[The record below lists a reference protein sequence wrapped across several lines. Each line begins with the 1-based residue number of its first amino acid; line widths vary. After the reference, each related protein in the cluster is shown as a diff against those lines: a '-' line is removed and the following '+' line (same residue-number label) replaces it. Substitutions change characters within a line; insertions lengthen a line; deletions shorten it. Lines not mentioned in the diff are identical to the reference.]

1 MLDDKQSFDLLLTTS
16 FKLFLEKVFE
26 TLHPGELLEPNWH
39 LDVFEW
45 YVKEIIEC
53 RITRLV
59 VNLPPR
65 SLKSLNFNIAL
76 SAFLLGLNPKARIM
90 GISCTKDL
98 SRKHSND
105 TRKVM
110 ESEWYRRAFPKTKL
124 AKNTEDYFETTVG
137 GFRRAASPEVGVTGK
152 GATHIICDD
161 LVDAKDA
168 SNVPV
173 QLARFE
179 WLMSSVLS
187 RFDNPNKGVL
197 LYIGQRLHV
206 EDPSGALIKMPGF
219 KLLKIAAIA
228 QDDERYPAI
237 GGYWEVSRGKILQE
251 LLANDNTL
259 SSLRAAMGVAAFAAQ
274 YLQEPIPEGGGLFA
288 FSSFARRASQPCE
301 VVYLSVDTGQTKGG
315 GDYSVIMAIGY
326 ENERF
331 HILDV
336 YRDQVDFD
344 GLCIALLHKIEVHQ
358 PAGVLIETTGGYGGA
373 SWTFCA
379 TLTAFRTCIPSN
391 HHCPR
396 NNGSTRL
403 GP

>member
-1 MLDDKQSFDLLLTTS
+1 MLDDKQSFNVLLTTS

-137 GFRRAASPEVGVTGK
+137 GFRRAA
-152 GATHIICDD
+152 
-161 LVDAKDA
+161 
-168 SNVPV
+168 
-173 QLARFE
+173 
-179 WLMSSVLS
+179 
-187 RFDNPNKGVL
+187 
-197 LYIGQRLHV
+197 
-206 EDPSGALIKMPGF
+206 
-219 KLLKIAAIA
+219 
-228 QDDERYPAI
+228 
-237 GGYWEVSRGKILQE
+237 
-251 LLANDNTL
+251 
-259 SSLRAAMGVAAFAAQ
+259 
-274 YLQEPIPEGGGLFA
+274 
-288 FSSFARRASQPCE
+288 
-301 VVYLSVDTGQTKGG
+301 
-315 GDYSVIMAIGY
+315 
-326 ENERF
+326 
-331 HILDV
+331 
-336 YRDQVDFD
+336 
-344 GLCIALLHKIEVHQ
+344 
-358 PAGVLIETTGGYGGA
+358 
-373 SWTFCA
+373 
-379 TLTAFRTCIPSN
+379 
-391 HHCPR
+391 
-396 NNGSTRL
+396 
-403 GP
+403 